1 MKVAVRGGHCPKA
14 TGARGIIDELQE
26 DRRVKEAVIK
36 YLRQLGADV
45 LDVTPPDS
53 TSNANTDLAYGV
65 NKANNWG
72 AEQFVSIHFNNAY
85 SSYNGAIG
93 TEVCVNSS
101 YDRAQRV
108 VNGLGSLGFRNRG
121 VKSMPRLYEIR
132 NTNMKAM
139 IVEVCF
145 VEATEDVALYRRLGP
160 DAVGK
165 KIAES
170 LMNKTATS
178 TPSPS
183 PTPKPSQPSSN
194 GASYVVKITTDV
206 LNVRKS
212 PSTSAAITTTVKRG
226 DSYTIVEESNGWGK
240 LKSGAGW
247 IFLEYTT
254 KMSSS
259 SYTVKIKADVLNVR
273 SGPGS
278 NYGVLTQV
286 LNGQVY
292 TIVDTQNGWG
302 KLKSGAG
309 WISLDYTTKL

>member
-1 MKVAVRGGHCPKA
+1 MKIAVRGGHCPKA
-14 TGARGIIDELQE
+14 TGSRGIIDELTE
-26 DRRVKEAVIK
+26 DRRVKEAVVK
-36 YLRQLGADV
+36 YLRQGGADV

-53 TSNANTDLAYGV
+53 TSNVNSDLAYGV
-65 NKANNWG
+65 DKANNWG

-93 TEVCVNSS
+93 TEVCVHAN

-132 NTNMKAM
+132 HTNMKSM
-139 IVEVCF
+139 IIEVCF
-145 VEATEDVALYRRLGP
+145 VEATEDVAIYRRLGA
-160 DAVGK
+160 DAIGK

-170 LMNKTATS
+170 LLNKSISA
-178 TPSPS
+178 PAPE
-183 PTPKPSQPSSN
+183 PQPSN
-194 GASYVVKITTDV
+194 GSSYVVKITADV

-212 PSTSAAITTTVKRG
+212 PSTSSSVATTVKRG
-226 DSYTIVEESNGWGK
+226 DTYTIVEESNGWGK

-247 IFLEYTT
+247 ISLQYTEKMT
-254 KMSSS
+254 KPEHKI
-259 SYTVKIKADVLNVR
+259 KIKADVLNVR
-273 SGPGS
+273 SGPGTR
-278 NYGVLTQV
+278 YGVVTQV

-292 TIVDTQNGWG
+292 TIVDTQDGWG

-309 WISLDYTTKL
+309 WISLEYTVKC